1 MTELVAQFGL
11 FLVEMVV
18 ELSDGFGLEKSWE
31 VESESELSL
40 WVSVMGLVGAE
51 RILAMMKVFRVA
63 MAQIS
68 EDF

>member
-1 MTELVAQFGL
+1 VTELVAQFGL

-51 RILAMMKVFRVA
+51 RIWAMMKVFRVA